1 MVFAPRCIDG
11 TKPAPQSKH
20 KEIDDYAMKLV
31 TFSTNGF
38 SSRIG
43 ALQTRGRRQ
52 VVVDLCRAEP
62 QLATEMIS
70 LLEGGK
76 PALALAQEALRK
88 ADPGAALELSDVD
101 LEAPVPRP
109 GKIICIGLNYRDHA
123 AESNLPIPDYPTVF
137 SKYANAALGPGSPI
151 IIPQVTD
158 KVDYEGELAFV
169 IGKKG
174 RYIREADAMDHVAG
188 YLAFNDVSA
197 RDFQKRTSQWTIGK
211 TFDTFAP
218 MGPALVTADDIPDPH
233 NLDIHVTI
241 GEEVL
246 QSSNTRHLIFSIP
259 KLVNYLSQVMTL
271 DPGDVIATGTP
282 SGVGSARQPP
292 RFLRPGD
299 VVRIEI
305 EGIGSLENP
314 VAAEIL

>member
-1 MVFAPRCIDG
+1 
-11 TKPAPQSKH
+11 
-20 KEIDDYAMKLV
+20 MKLV

-43 ALQTRGRRQ
+43 AFQTRGQRQ
-52 VVVDLCRAEP
+52 VVVDLCHAEP

-76 PALALAQEALRK
+76 PALALAEEALRK
-88 ADPGAALELSDVD
+88 ANPGAALELSDVS
-101 LEAPVPRP
+101 LYAPVPRP

-123 AESNLPIPDYPTVF
+123 AESKLPIPDYPTVF
-137 SKYANAALGPGSPI
+137 SKYANAALGPGAPI

-169 IGKKG
+169 IGKQG
-174 RYIREADAMDHVAG
+174 RYIPEAAAMDHVAG

-197 RDFQKRTSQWTIGK
+197 RDFQRRTSQWTIGK

-218 MGPALVTADDIPDPH
+218 MGPALVTADEIPDPH
-233 NLDIHVTI
+233 NLDIRVTI

-259 KLVNYLSQVMTL
+259 TLVNYLSQAMTL

-282 SGVGSARQPP
+282 SGVGFARRPP

-314 VAAEIL
+314 VAAETL

>member
-1 MVFAPRCIDG
+1 
-11 TKPAPQSKH
+11 
-20 KEIDDYAMKLV
+20 MKLV
-31 TFSTNGF
+31 TFSTDGF
-38 SSRIG
+38 SSRVG
-43 ALQTRGRRQ
+43 ALQTRGQRQ

-76 PALALAQEALRK
+76 PALALAEEALRK
-88 ADPGAALELSDVD
+88 ADPGAAQDLSDVR

-137 SKYANAALGPGSPI
+137 SKYANAALGPGAPI

-169 IGKKG
+169 IGKQG
-174 RYIREADAMDHVAG
+174 RYIAEADAMDYVAG

-197 RDFQKRTSQWTIGK
+197 RDFQMRTSQWTIGK

-218 MGPALVTADDIPDPH
+218 MGPALVTSDEIHDPH
-233 NLDIHVTI
+233 NLDIRVTI

-259 KLVNYLSQVMTL
+259 KLASYLSQAMTL